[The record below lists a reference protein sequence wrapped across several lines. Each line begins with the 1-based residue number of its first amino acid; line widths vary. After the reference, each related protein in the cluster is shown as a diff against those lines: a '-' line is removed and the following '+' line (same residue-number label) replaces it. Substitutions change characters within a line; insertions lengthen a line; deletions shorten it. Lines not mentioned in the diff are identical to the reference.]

1 MKTIGLIGGMSWEG
15 TATYYRIINETVQKD
30 LGGYNSAKIILNS
43 VNFAEIEN
51 SRSQGDW
58 EKAGQIISDAAVSL
72 ERAGAD
78 FILIASNTMHKVVP
92 MIQPHISLPILH
104 IAKATLMT
112 LKEKNIKKVGLMA
125 SKYTLTHDFYK
136 NILTDAGIEVL
147 IPREEEIDLANNII
161 YKELCLGK
169 IKDASR
175 GIYQRIIDGLDMAG
189 AQGII
194 FGCAEIGLLISQK
207 YVRLPVFDSTVIHA
221 TIAAKEA
228 MKD

>member
-15 TATYYRIINETVQKD
+15 TATYYRIINETVQKE

>member
-1 MKTIGLIGGMSWEG
+1 
-15 TATYYRIINETVQKD
+15 
-30 LGGYNSAKIILNS
+30 
-43 VNFAEIEN
+43 
-51 SRSQGDW
+51 
-58 EKAGQIISDAAVSL
+58 
-72 ERAGAD
+72 
-78 FILIASNTMHKVVP
+78 
-92 MIQPHISLPILH
+92 
-104 IAKATLMT
+104 MT

-125 SKYTLTHDFYK
+125 TKYTLTHDFYK
-136 NILTDAGIEVL
+136 NILTDGGIEVL
-147 IPREEEIDLANNII
+147 IPREEEIELANNII

>member
-15 TATYYRIINETVQKD
+15 TATYYRIINETVQKE

-43 VNFAEIEN
+43 VNFAEIEK

-92 MIQPHISLPILH
+92 IIQPHISLPILH

>member
-15 TATYYRIINETVQKD
+15 TATYYRIINETVQKE

-43 VNFAEIEN
+43 VNFAEIETC
-51 SRSQGDW
+51 RSQGDW
-58 EKAGQIISDAAVSL
+58 DKAGQIISEAAVSL
-72 ERAGAD
+72 EKAGAD

-125 SKYTLTHDFYK
+125 TKYPLTHDFYK
-136 NILTDAGIEVL
+136 NILTDGGIEVL
-147 IPREEEIDLANNII
+147 IPREEEIELANNII

>member
-15 TATYYRIINETVQKD
+15 TATYYRIINETVQKE

-43 VNFAEIEN
+43 VNFAEIETC
-51 SRSQGDW
+51 RSQGDW
-58 EKAGQIISDAAVSL
+58 DKAGQIISEAAVSL
-72 ERAGAD
+72 EKAGAD

-125 SKYTLTHDFYK
+125 TKYTLTHDFYK
-136 NILTDAGIEVL
+136 NILTDGGIEVL
-147 IPREEEIDLANNII
+147 IPREEEIELANNII

>member
-15 TATYYRIINETVQKD
+15 TATYYRIINETVQKE

-125 SKYTLTHDFYK
+125 TKYTLTHDFYK
-136 NILTDAGIEVL
+136 NILTDGGIEVL
-147 IPREEEIDLANNII
+147 IPREEEIELANNII

>member
-1 MKTIGLIGGMSWEG
+1 MKTIGLIGGMSWES
-15 TATYYRIINETVQKD
+15 TASYYKIINETVQKE

-43 VNFAEIEN
+43 VNFAEIEACQAQDN
-51 SRSQGDW
+51 W
-58 EKAGQIISDAAVSL
+58 EKAGQILSDAAVSL
-72 ERAGAD
+72 EKAGAD
-78 FILIASNTMHKVVP
+78 FILIASNTMHKIVP
-92 MIQPHISLPILH
+92 MIQANIRLPILH
-104 IAKATLMT
+104 IAKATLME
-112 LKEKNIKKVGLMA
+112 LKEKDIKKVGLLA
-125 SKYTLTHDFYK
+125 TKYTLTHDFYK
-136 NILTDAGIEVL
+136 HILTDAGIEVL
-147 IPREEEIDLANNII
+147 IPREEEIELVNNII

-175 GIYQRIIDGLDMAG
+175 GIYQRIIDGLDMGG

-207 YVRLPVFDSTVIHA
+207 YVRLPVFDTTVIHA

>member
-1 MKTIGLIGGMSWEG
+1 MKTIGLIGGMSWES
-15 TATYYRIINETVQKD
+15 TVTYYKIINETVQKD

-43 VNFAEIEN
+43 VNFSEIEACQ
-51 SRSQGDW
+51 SQGNW
-58 EKAGQIISDAAVSL
+58 EKAGNILTQAAVSL
-72 ERAGAD
+72 EKAGAD
-78 FILIASNTMHKVVP
+78 FIVIASNTMHKVVP

-104 IAKATLMT
+104 IAKATLMA
-112 LKEKNIKKVGLMA
+112 LKEKDIKKVGLMA
-125 SKYTLTHDFYK
+125 TKYTLTQDFYK
-136 NILTDAGIEVL
+136 NILTDAGIEVV
-147 IPREEEIDLANNII
+147 IPREEEIELVNNII

-175 GIYQRIIDGLDMAG
+175 GIYQRIIDGLDMSG

-207 YVRLPVFDSTVIHA
+207 YVRLPVFDTTVIHA